1 MQEFH
6 SHAPKDTYKCAAE
19 IAKNAKSGE
28 IYTLSGDLGAG
39 KTLFAQGFA
48 AGLGI
53 SAHVVSPTFAILNI
67 HEDGR
72 LPLHHFDMYRIEDVS
87 ELMNIGFDEYI
98 YGEGVCLIEWPEMV
112 DGEIPTSAIQIK
124 INKCLNKGDEY
135 RHITIDKY
143 QGAL

>member
-1 MQEFH
+1 MEIFNTY
-6 SHAPKDTYKCAAE
+6 APKETYELAVK
-19 IAKNAKSGE
+19 IAKDAKAGE

-53 SAHVVSPTFAILNI
+53 EAHVVSPTFAILNV

-72 LPLHHFDMYRIEDVS
+72 LALYHFDMYRIEDIS
-87 ELMNIGFDEYI
+87 ELFNIGHEEYF

-112 DGEIPTSAIQIK
+112 AEEIPESAIAIRIEKQHD
-124 INKCLNKGDEY
+124 KGDEY
-135 RHITIDKY
+135 RQITISR
-143 QGAL
+143 